1 MTDEKTPRP
10 YRMQPPRRVA
20 AGPHAPAHHRERR
33 GAARDARASAH
44 LDQRRR
50 RARRRAPLDLYRH
63 FPDDAALFDA
73 CSAHWTAA
81 NPPPDLDGVGGRSTT
96 PDERLRLALG
106 ELHAYYRR
114 TERMR
119 DNIQRD
125 EDVVPLIA
133 ERFAAFHA
141 YLAAARDAL
150 MAGRRR
156 RGGGS
161 RRTRGALGH
170 AVAFSTWRSLRREN
184 GLSEA
189 DAVGLLRALVAA
201 A

>member
-1 MTDEKTPRP
+1 M
-10 YRMQPPRRVA
+10 
-20 AGPHAPAHHRERR
+20 
-33 GAARDARASAH
+33 
-44 LDQRRR
+44 LD
-50 RARRRAPLDLYRH
+50 
-63 FPDDAALFDA
+63 
-73 CSAHWTAA
+73 
-81 NPPPDLDGVGGRSTT
+81 N
-96 PDERLRLALG
+96 
-106 ELHAYYRR
+106 LH
-114 TERMR
+114 
-119 DNIQRD
+119 RD
-125 EDVVPLIA
+125 EGVVPLIA

-141 YLAAARDAL
+141 YLAAAQDTL

-156 RGGGS
+156 RGAAA